1 MNTRAWFSCIRRSA
15 AAGSKPTVII
25 VYQVGAAFV
34 MVTVTLWIQ
43 SAGIAAL
50 LAWVRHATEGYI
62 HKLSPF
68 RVAALFVRVTAAIIT
83 LHAVEILLWASCYR
97 WLCFPSW
104 ESASYFSASSY
115 GTVGY
120 GDVVLPKTWQMLGP
134 LESIVG
140 VFMCGLSVSV
150 LFAIATRL
158 AGRER

>member
-1 MNTRAWFSCIRRSA
+1 MNTRAWFNYIRHSA
-15 AAGSKPTVII
+15 AGGSNPAMMH
-25 VYQVGAAFV
+25 QVGAAFL
-34 MVTVTLWIQ
+34 MVTLTLWIQ

-50 LAWVRHATEGYI
+50 LAWVRQATEGYI
-62 HKLSPF
+62 HKLGPF
-68 RVAALFVRVTAAIIT
+68 RVAALFVRVTGAIIT
-83 LHAVEILLWASCYR
+83 LHALEIVLWASCYR

-120 GDVVLPKTWQMLGP
+120 GDVVLPKTWRMLGP

-140 VFMCGLSVSV
+140 VLMCGLSVSV